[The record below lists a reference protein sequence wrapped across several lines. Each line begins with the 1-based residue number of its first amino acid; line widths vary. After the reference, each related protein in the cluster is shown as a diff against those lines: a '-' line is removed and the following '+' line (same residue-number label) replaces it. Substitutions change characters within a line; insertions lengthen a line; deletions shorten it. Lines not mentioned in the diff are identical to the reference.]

1 MRRLPLSALLA
12 VFLFTLFPLPAAAS
26 SLAYQI
32 WVLETKMRQAEDA
45 KNWPEAETI
54 YRALIPLYTQQQ
66 DWINVAL
73 MYQRLAQIYYNR
85 KEYDRATEAW
95 DQEAAYWTK
104 VNYLDDAVIARRHAN
119 SVRSTIK
126 VFVTRS
132 GGAVGERFYSRAPLE
147 PKVGV
152 YLGAYAELDPAAHD
166 TIAWSR
172 FYTEGLP
179 AITGKKHAAYLLY
192 VGWGQNLPLTHFQK
206 ARAAGV
212 ALQLAVQPLKGLDE
226 VQDDDYLKYFVR
238 TIAAAGVPVFIRF
251 AGEMNGDWVV
261 WGGNP
266 ALYKEKFR
274 LVAQAVHA
282 GAPNAVMIW
291 APNDFPEKNMDDY
304 YPGDDVVDWIGV
316 SSYSTYETHSDPE
329 GKEDR
334 TSQLDRFAYAYHR
347 YSAKKPFI
355 LVETGISYH
364 NYRLDKEIKDWALAQ
379 LRRYYAG
386 LPRLYP
392 RVKAI
397 FWYDV
402 DEGNL
407 IDTPGRLKNNYL
419 LSKDQDILSTYRT
432 MIADPF
438 YLSEIGQEAPQV
450 YLPIEE
456 AGLSPT
462 INEISSYVKVFDPFV
477 SRVDYEVE
485 GRLVASS
492 QQPPYSASI
501 DFSPWAGQEV
511 LLTVKVYGRHGKVVA
526 QRGIQSAVGSA
537 TVNLDGQLLDF
548 DVQPANW
555 GGRLY
560 VPLRRLAESLGAQVA
575 WQPETRS
582 IRLTRGPDEVIL
594 YLDQVQAFRNRQPIK
609 LIAPPYLAGDRTMVP
624 LRFVGESFGL
634 TVDYDD
640 LKKVAILRRRP

>member
-1 MRRLPLSALLA
+1 MRRLLLLSLLMT
-12 VFLFTLFPLPAAAS
+12 FFFTLFPFPVAAS
-26 SLAYQI
+26 SLAHEI
-32 WVLETKMRQAEDA
+32 WILETKMQQAENT
-45 KNWPEAETI
+45 KNWSEAEKI
-54 YRALIPLYTQQQ
+54 YQALIPLYTQQQ

-95 DQEAAYWTK
+95 DQEAAFWTK

-119 SVRSTIK
+119 TVRSTIK
-126 VFVTRS
+126 VFVARS
-132 GGAVGERFYSRAPLE
+132 AAAVGDRFYSGTPLE
-147 PKVGV
+147 PKTGT
-152 YLGAYAELDPAAHD
+152 YLGAYAERDPAVHD
-166 TIAWSR
+166 ISTWSR

-179 AITGKKHAAYLLY
+179 ALTGKKHAAYLLY
-192 VGWGQNLPLTHFQK
+192 VTWGQPLPFTHFQR

-212 ALQLAVQPLKGLDE
+212 ALQLAVQPLLGLDT
-226 VQDDDYLKYFVR
+226 VRDNYYLKEFVR
-238 TIAAAGVPVFIRF
+238 SIAATGVPVFIRF
-251 AGEMNGDWVV
+251 AGEMNGDWVR

-274 LVAQAVHA
+274 LVAKAIHA
-282 GAPNAVMIW
+282 GASNAVMVW

-304 YPGDDVVDWIGV
+304 YPGDDAVDWIGV

-334 TSQLDRFAYAYHR
+334 TSQLDRFADAYQR
-347 YSAKKPFI
+347 YSPKKPFM
-355 LVETGISYH
+355 LAETGISHH

-379 LRRYYAG
+379 MRRYYAA

-407 IDTPGRLKNNYL
+407 IQETGRLKNNYL
-419 LSKDQDILSTYRT
+419 LSRDQDILSTYRS

-438 YLSEIGQEAPQV
+438 YLSEIGQEAGQV

-456 AGLSPT
+456 AGLST
-462 INEISSYVKVFDPFV
+462 IYIYVSYIKVFDPFV

-485 GRLVASS
+485 GRLVASN

-501 DFSPWAGQEV
+501 DFSPWAGQPV
-511 LLTVKVYGRHGKVVA
+511 KLTVKVYGRDGTMVA
-526 QRGIQSAVGSA
+526 QRDIQCAVGSA

-548 DVQPANW
+548 DVQPASW

-560 VPLRRLAESLGAQVA
+560 VPLRRLAESLGAQVT
-575 WQPETRS
+575 WQPDTRS
-582 IRLTRGPDEVIL
+582 IRLTRGTDEVIL
-594 YLDQVQAFRNRQPIK
+594 FLDQVQALYNGQSIK
-609 LIAPPYLAGDRTMVP
+609 LVAPPYLAGDRTMVP
-624 LRFVGESFGL
+624 LRFLGESFGL
-634 TVDYDD
+634 TVDYDI
-640 LKKVAILRRRP
+640 LKKVAILRSQP